1 MRTLLLSSAFIVVIA
16 GPALACR
23 GTTEFPQAFEQ
34 LEQSGVPAERKK
46 ELGEQLSL
54 GQSMHDNGH
63 SQGDMSQM
71 GGSLQILDEILKE
84 IDQ

>member
-23 GTTEFPQAFEQ
+23 GTTEYPQAFEL
-34 LEQSGVPAERKK
+34 LEQSDVPAERKN
-46 ELGEQLSL
+46 ELGEQLSQ

>member
-1 MRTLLLSSAFIVVIA
+1 MRTLLLSSAFVVVIA

-23 GTTEFPQAFEQ
+23 GTTEFPQAFEL
-34 LEQSGVPAERKK
+34 LEQSDVPAERKT
-46 ELGEQLSL
+46 ELGEQLSQ

-71 GGSLQILDEILKE
+71 GGSLQILDEILKK
-84 IDQ
+84 IGQ

>member
-23 GTTEFPQAFEQ
+23 GTTEFPQAFEL
-34 LEQSGVPAERKK
+34 LEQSDVPAERKK
-46 ELGEQLSL
+46 ELGEQLSQ

-71 GGSLQILDEILKE
+71 GGSLQILDEMLKE

>member
-1 MRTLLLSSAFIVVIA
+1 MRTLLLAGAFIVVIA

-34 LEQSGVPAERKK
+34 LEQSNISPTRKM
-46 ELGEQLSL
+46 ELGEQLSQ
-54 GQSMHDNGH
+54 GQSMHEDGH

-84 IDQ
+84 IGQ

>member
-1 MRTLLLSSAFIVVIA
+1 MRTLLLAGAFIVVIA

-23 GTTEFPQAFEQ
+23 GTTEFPQAFDQ
-34 LEQSGVPAERKK
+34 LEQSNISPERKM
-46 ELGEQLSL
+46 ELGEQLSQ
-54 GQSMHDNGH
+54 GQSMHEDGH

-84 IDQ
+84 IGQ

>member
-1 MRTLLLSSAFIVVIA
+1 MIA

-34 LEQSGVPAERKK
+34 LEQSNVSEARKK
-46 ELGEQLSL
+46 ELREQLGQ
-54 GQSMHDNGH
+54 GQSMHEDGH

>member
-1 MRTLLLSSAFIVVIA
+1 MRTLLLAGAFIVVIA

-34 LEQSGVPAERKK
+34 LEQSNISPERKM
-46 ELGEQLSL
+46 ELGEQLSQ
-54 GQSMHDNGH
+54 GQSMHEDGH

-84 IDQ
+84 IGE

>member
-34 LEQSGVPAERKK
+34 LEQSNVPTERKT
-46 ELGEQLSL
+46 ELGEQLSQ
-54 GQSMHDNGH
+54 GQSMHEDGH

-84 IDQ
+84 IGE